1 MKTQHMYALAAL
13 SILATPLVYSADE
26 LWSAEGFSNPESALY
41 DSSRNTIYVSN
52 VNGGPTDKD
61 GKGHIS
67 RLSVNGTMQDPIWV
81 EGLNAPKGLIQ
92 FGDHLYVSD
101 IDQLIAIHLE
111 NGKVDGTW
119 EADGAKFLN
128 DLAVDQ
134 QGQVYVSDMLT
145 NSIYRLDED
154 RNLSLWLQSEELQH
168 PNGLKVDGDR
178 LLIAPWGKDLQDD
191 FSTKVPGHLIAVDLN
206 SKEIISV
213 GSGQPVGNLDGLE
226 SDGKGNWLVTDW
238 VAGALFRIDNEG
250 NADMLLD
257 MNQGSADIGVINDK
271 NLVLVPMMMD
281 NKVVAIT
288 TE

>member
-1 MKTQHMYALAAL
+1 M
-13 SILATPLVYSADE
+13 
-26 LWSAEGFSNPESALY
+26 
-41 DSSRNTIYVSN
+41 
-52 VNGGPTDKD
+52 
-61 GKGHIS
+61 
-67 RLSVNGTMQDPIWV
+67 
-81 EGLNAPKGLIQ
+81 
-92 FGDHLYVSD
+92 
-101 IDQLIAIHLE
+101 
-111 NGKVDGTW
+111 
-119 EADGAKFLN
+119 
-128 DLAVDQ
+128 DQ

-178 LLIAPWGKDLQDD
+178 LLIAPWGKELQDD